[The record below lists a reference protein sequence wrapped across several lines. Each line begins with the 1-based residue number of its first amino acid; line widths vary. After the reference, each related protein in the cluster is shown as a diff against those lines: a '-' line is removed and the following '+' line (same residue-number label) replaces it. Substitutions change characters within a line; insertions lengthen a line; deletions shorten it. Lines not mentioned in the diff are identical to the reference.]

1 MIITTDYRLEKQ
13 GGYYFRADKR
23 EWKMPD
29 MRGSVDS
36 TRVAQ
41 AKNDRYKGREN
52 NDEDKTAEVREMQ
65 ANPS

>member
-36 TRVAQ
+36 TRVA
-41 AKNDRYKGREN
+41 
-52 NDEDKTAEVREMQ
+52 
-65 ANPS
+65 